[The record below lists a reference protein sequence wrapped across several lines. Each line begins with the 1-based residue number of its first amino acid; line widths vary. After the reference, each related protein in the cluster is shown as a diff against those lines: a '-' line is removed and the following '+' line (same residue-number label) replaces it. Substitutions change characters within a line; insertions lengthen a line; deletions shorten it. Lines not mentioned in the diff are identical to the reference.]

1 MKSNNTNDI
10 SAKETNHQLLEE
22 AKAEEKKKKEAEK
35 KPELDTSF
43 FTSSMSFGKK
53 DFEDAKENMKKK
65 PHKKWVKNI
74 IIGILI
80 LLITAG
86 VIFLVYTLIK

>member
-1 MKSNNTNDI
+1 
-10 SAKETNHQLLEE
+10 
-22 AKAEEKKKKEAEK
+22 
-35 KPELDTSF
+35 
-43 FTSSMSFGKK
+43 MSFGKK